1 MAPENRKM
9 LHIEVGPVQIDVP
22 QTVGY
27 FGGIGVAVALGLI
40 EPPLAA
46 FIAAVPLI
54 KILADPGSPAP
65 VRFVA
70 EILQGAAKPVGSDAE
85 GTVRLAEPQRVPRD
99 MAELEAAVKPGPAK
113 AAAPVTGTSA
123 AVRD

>member
-1 MAPENRKM
+1 MARENRKL
-9 LHIEVGPVQIDVP
+9 LHLELGPIEIDVP

-27 FGGIGVAVALGLI
+27 YGGIGAALAFGLL
-40 EPPLAA
+40 EPPMAA

-54 KILADPGSPAP
+54 KILTERGSPVP

-85 GTVRLAEPQRVPRD
+85 GTVRLADPDRAQRERQELKASVEPATNRRR
-99 MAELEAAVKPGPAK
+99 AASV
-113 AAAPVTGTSA
+113 
-123 AVRD
+123 